1 MFACV
6 EVQKSPE
13 ASVHGTDEHDFE
25 AENFT
30 QVARHVPTDT
40 GDNDGDSGY
49 WNEVVFANTREHDSS
64 EI

>member
-49 WNEVVFANTREHDSS
+49 
-64 EI
+64 